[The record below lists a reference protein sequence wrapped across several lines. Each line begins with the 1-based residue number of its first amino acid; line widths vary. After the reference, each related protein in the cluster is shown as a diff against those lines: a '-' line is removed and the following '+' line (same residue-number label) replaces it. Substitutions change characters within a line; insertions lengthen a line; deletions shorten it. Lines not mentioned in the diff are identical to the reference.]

1 MLECWGEAA
10 RDQAVTGAELE
21 EGVGG
26 ALVVAEE
33 GVVEGLGV
41 GWAEG
46 GVGEGREGGFT
57 GRRSQDCGPGGKM
70 TSTHANVAIAG
81 CCVFL

>member
-1 MLECWGEAA
+1 MLECRGEAA

-21 EGVGG
+21 EGVGW
-26 ALVVAEE
+26 AMVVAEE

-46 GVGEGREGGFT
+46 GVGGGGEG
-57 GRRSQDCGPGGKM
+57 
-70 TSTHANVAIAG
+70 
-81 CCVFL
+81 